1 MKDFIAFSDLH
12 LNKFKHSKINK
23 NGDNELFIAGLSILD
38 QVFSYAV
45 ANKVCDIKFLGDLF
59 HVRDRID
66 SDIYCNAVYNA
77 FEKHFEYS
85 DNDDINITIIPGNH
99 DQIDKQG
106 NHTLIPYSKISRVT
120 VIDELSSFYNN
131 EILYCPHQY
140 NITKLY
146 EFLNEHSNENS
157 FIFMHQLIFNSP
169 IMNHSIFR
177 KNEAIDSSLFK
188 YKYLFS
194 GHNHRPFTDYAIK
207 DLKGYVYNIGS
218 PMHYDFGDAQCPERF
233 FIHYKSAEDKVE
245 WIPTVFPAFAM
256 EDSAESNKA
265 VYIKKKQKKI
275 DTLDNRTE
283 INFSD
288 NPNEIVEKYVESSLT
303 ELEKTKLCEIGSNLL
318 RGAIKNVNKV

>member
-12 LNKFKHSKINK
+12 LNKFKHSRIDK
-23 NGDNELFIAGLSILD
+23 NGNNELFVTGLSILD
-38 QVFSYAV
+38 QIFQYAKV
-45 ANKVCDIKFLGDLF
+45 NKILDIIFLGDLF

-66 SDIYCNAVYNA
+66 SEIYCNTVYDA
-77 FEKHFEYS
+77 LEKYFGGD
-85 DNDDINITIIPGNH
+85 DNEIRFTIIPGNH

-106 NHTLIPYSKISRVT
+106 NHTLNPYSKISRIA
-120 VIDELSSFYNN
+120 VINKLSAYDNNKELF
-131 EILYCPHQY
+131 CPHQY
-140 NITKLY
+140 DITKLY

-157 FIFMHQLIFNSP
+157 FVFMHQLIFNSP
-169 IMNHSIFR
+169 LMNHSIFR
-177 KNEAIDSSLFK
+177 KNEAVDSSLFK
-188 YKYLFS
+188 FKYLFS
-194 GHNHRPFTDYAIK
+194 GHNHRPFVDDERRI
-207 DLKGYVYNIGS
+207 YNIGS

-233 FIHYKSAEDKVE
+233 FIHYISAVDKVA

-256 EDSAESNKA
+256 EDTEESTSA

-288 NPNEIVEKYVESSLT
+288 NPTEIVEKYVESSQT
-303 ELEKTKLCEIGSNLL
+303 ELEKPKLCEIGSNLL